1 MEYELCRHIKTN
13 GDRCNS
19 PRLLTS
25 AFCYFHKRLHDQHT
39 KAIAPQR
46 NTEVMLPVLDK
57 SGTLVGMEPAPQQTI
72 DIGPLEDRAS
82 VQMAIS
88 TVLNA
93 LASGRLDQSR
103 ATALLYGL
111 QLASTNCIRKHLE
124 HAHATNPVTE
134 VEITPEGE
142 LLAPRCRVRTPQPR
156 AIRKPPQRKPVAA
169 EPQPIEPALTVSAIL
184 DQLGDQLR
192 A

>member
-19 PRLLTS
+19 PRLLQS
-25 AFCYFHKRLHDQHT
+25 SFCYFHKRLHDQHA
-39 KAIAPQR
+39 KAITPQSTEEKR
-46 NTEVMLPVLDK
+46 PILNTDGELIGMSNPPYPEVEL
-57 SGTLVGMEPAPQQTI
+57 
-72 DIGPLEDRAS
+72 GPLEDRAS

-93 LASGRLDQSR
+93 LASGRLQQSR

-124 HAHATNPVTE
+124 HAHAANPVTE

-142 LLAPRCRVRTPQPR
+142 LLAPRCHIRTHQPR
-156 AIRKPPQRKPVAA
+156 AGRKPPQRKPAA
-169 EPQPIEPALTVSAIL
+169 SETQPIEPALGVSAIL
-184 DQLGDQLR
+184 DQPGNHLR